1 MKKSKRIIA
10 LLSAITMLGTL
21 NAVTLPDVVSAQENA
36 TMPEWVPQ
44 NYTEAMEFY
53 NKHGKT
59 YIKDG
64 FICTVESRNTWSK
77 GIFKTEDNGSTI
89 NYEDDIVYTNIFNEF
104 IWPDEPIESDY
115 ETMEE
120 YDVAYMEYRTALN
133 KVGLSPTDREYH
145 DELGYFTEPECTYA
159 VTVYRPDEA
168 GTMSLSWIELN
179 SNNIA
184 VSQTDLCFEIDKNGT
199 ITQTDCFGWLP
210 DCIEE
215 YNTFFDKNGTISVH
229 NNYVVYCK
237 DICYDGGLD
246 VEFSQKGAGKI
257 EEEASYSA
265 CRQVF
270 LTPPGGTGGQTVK
283 VYKPTVS
290 GTVTG
295 TWLYSQLWDP
305 DCEFAEEDSA
315 IFNIGKDLTV
325 TMNKS
330 NVPEWIPLNYMD
342 TMRFYNQHG
351 KTYIKDGYICTI
363 MRKVNLSY
371 EDYKYISSD
380 EGSTADY
387 SSDIIY
393 SATFDEPVM
402 PKKPEQSDYEN
413 YTEYEKAYNEYEF
426 KLYEMGISPS
436 AWDYL
441 EVFQHG
447 FDVVVYKP
455 DTAGTLNLNWS
466 VVRSDNGKTIQQYD
480 LSFDISEDGT
490 ITETD
495 MFAWVPDCMAE
506 YEAFVSKNGKT
517 AVYNNHI
524 IYCDDSIYGYFCG
537 YSGEGSIET
546 VLDDNANM
554 LRVDDAYLVGG
565 GTYHV
570 KVYKPTKAGDVTL
583 QRVKSYEQPFVQY
596 YSIDENLNIS
606 DKKNIGDC
614 NSDGKQLSIA
624 DTVSMQKWLTQ
635 KELYYGCYERYNSDF
650 SPKNADMNNDGK
662 VNVFDC
668 IIMKRL
674 MLEKL
679 TADSDGKVSVEF
691 DDVYQRSAYDAANTT
706 DCAFI
711 VNSIDELQNKILETE
726 GITLADEQISII
738 TENMSDDNTIIL
750 MYTKPGSS
758 SDRVSVNDIVNDNGK
773 LTISA
778 STLPNQYPTPDMTSK
793 RIILLVDKNAVSDV
807 TSITVS
813 NTAMTLA

>member
-21 NAVTLPDVVSAQENA
+21 NVTTVPTVISAEESSVIDSGEF
-36 TMPEWVPQ
+36 TDKLDFVPES
-44 NYTEAMEFY
+44 YEEAMAFY
-53 NKHGKT
+53 NKYGQVHYYMG
-59 YIKDG
+59 Y
-64 FICTVESRNTWSK
+64 ICTVQQKWNT
-77 GIFKTEDNGSTI
+77 DNYKYNTRYGGTS
-89 NYEDDIVYTNIFNEF
+89 E
-104 IWPDEPIESDY
+104 Y
-115 ETMEE
+115 ETLFNQEYSLNSGGYTYEVTLYLVKTAGDLHINWFYINNANDADIDIATFSFEMSEDYMFKQTDPYAWLPDSMEE
-120 YDVAYMEYRTALN
+120 YEAFRQKY
-133 KVGLSPTDREYH
+133 G
-145 DELGYFTEPECTYA
+145 
-159 VTVYRPDEA
+159 TV
-168 GTMSLSWIELN
+168 SIH
-179 SNNIA
+179 
-184 VSQTDLCFEIDKNGT
+184 NG
-199 ITQTDCFGWLP
+199 
-210 DCIEE
+210 
-215 YNTFFDKNGTISVH
+215 
-229 NNYVVYCK
+229 YVVYCN
-237 DICYDGGLD
+237 DIMGSAG
-246 VEFSQKGAGKI
+246 FS
-257 EEEASYSA
+257 
-265 CRQVF
+265 
-270 LTPPGGTGGQTVK
+270 LTTDQAGTGKLEPVLDYYVSEAVDIDVVGGAEHRVIA
-283 VYKPTVS
+283 YKPTTAGKV
-290 GTVTG
+290 TVTWTHG
-295 TWLYSQLWDP
+295 RNWEP
-305 DCEFAEEDSA
+305 DSEYATKEIHSYIIDEDLSVSENTDV
-315 IFNIGKDLTV
+315 I
-325 TMNKS
+325 
-330 NVPEWIPLNYMD
+330 PEWIPLNYMD

-441 EVFQHG
+441 EDFQHG

-506 YEAFVSKNGKT
+506 YESFVSKNGKT
-517 AVYNNHI
+517 AVYNNHV
-524 IYCDDSIYGYFCG
+524 IYCDESIYGYYCG
-537 YSGEGSIET
+537 YSGDGSIET

-583 QRVKSYEQPFVQY
+583 QSVKSYEYPFVQY

-691 DDVYQRSAYDAANTT
+691 SEEVLQRNTNAYNATNET

-711 VNSIDELQNKILETE
+711 LNSIDELQDKLSETE
-726 GITLADEQISII
+726 GFTLHESELSQII
-738 TENMSDDNTIIL
+738 ENMSDDKAIIL
-750 MYTKPGSS
+750 MYTRKGA
-758 SDRVSVNDIVNDNGK
+758 SDDWITVNEIVNNSGK
-773 LTISA
+773 LTIKI
-778 STLPNQYPTPDMTSK
+778 STLPDKYPVPDMVSK
-793 RIILLVDKNAVSDV
+793 RVMLLVDKNAISDV